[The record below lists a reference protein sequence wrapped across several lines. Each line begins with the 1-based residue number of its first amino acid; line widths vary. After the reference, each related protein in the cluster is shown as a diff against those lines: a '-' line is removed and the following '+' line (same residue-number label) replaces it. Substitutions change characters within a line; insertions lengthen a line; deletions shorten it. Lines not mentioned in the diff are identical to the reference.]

1 MRNVGQVAVR
11 AATSFGLLAL
21 GTLPSLTWSRTA
33 LAYDKHACLTASDAA
48 QALRLDGKLQRA
60 REQFL
65 VCADPS
71 CPSLV
76 QSACA
81 QWLNGLDAQIPSVV
95 VHVREAD
102 GRDAVD
108 AQVLMDGKTLPGST
122 GGTAVSIDPGKH
134 EFGFVS
140 PDGRVTTEALVIA
153 EGEQLRRV
161 DAVLPPRPGAT
172 GVTPGAEGAGAG
184 LGGPPSSSTPWLA
197 WGVAGGAVVSWAVF
211 AGFAVSGNHDYSR
224 AKSDCVT
231 GSCSSQYPTAKFVAA
246 DVALGVAIAATG
258 VATVLFLAHHPA
270 PAVAK
275 AASVFTTGVEF

>member
-1 MRNVGQVAVR
+1 MRNVGKVATR

-21 GTLPSLTWSRTA
+21 TALPFLTWSCPA
-33 LAYDKHACLTASDAA
+33 FAYDKHACLAASDAA
-48 QALRLDGKLQRA
+48 QAFRLDGKLQKARA
-60 REQFL
+60 QFL

-134 EFGFVS
+134 EFRFLA

-153 EGEQLRRV
+153 EGEQHRRV
-161 DAVLPPRPGAT
+161 DVVLPPRPGAAAGTT
-172 GVTPGAEGAGAG
+172 GGDGAG
-184 LGGPPSSSTPWLA
+184 GGPGGQTSSTPWLA
-197 WGVAGGAVVSWAVF
+197 WGFAGGAVVSWAAF
-211 AGFAVSGNHDYSR
+211 AGFAVSGNHEYAQ
-224 AKSDCVT
+224 AKDNCPT
-231 GSCSSQYPTAKFVAA
+231 ASCSSQYPTTKFIAA

-258 VATVLFLAHHPA
+258 VATVLFLTHHSE

-275 AASVFTTGVEF
+275 AASVLTTGVEF

>member
-1 MRNVGQVAVR
+1 MR

-21 GTLPSLTWSRTA
+21 ATLPSLTWSRAA
-33 LAYDKHACLTASDAA
+33 LAYDKHACLTASDEA
-48 QALRLDGKLQRA
+48 QALRLDGKLQKA

-108 AQVLMDGKTLPGST
+108 AQVLIDGKTLAGST
-122 GGTAVSIDPGKH
+122 GGTAVSLDPGKH
-134 EFGFVS
+134 EFRFLA

-161 DAVLPPRPGAT
+161 DAVLPPRPGAAAVPVSAD
-172 GVTPGAEGAGAG
+172 GAFAGPGGQ
-184 LGGPPSSSTPWLA
+184 PPSSPPWLA
-197 WGVAGGAVVSWAVF
+197 WGFAGGAVVSWAVF
-211 AGFAVSGNHDYSR
+211 AGFAVSGNHDYSQ
-224 AKSDCVT
+224 AKSGNCGT
-231 GSCSSQYPTAKFVAA
+231 TSCSSQYPTAKFVAA
-246 DVALGVAIAATG
+246 DVALGVAIAATS
-258 VATVLFLAHHPA
+258 VATVLFLTHHPA
-270 PAVAK
+270 PAVAR
-275 AASVFTTGVEF
+275 AARVLATGVEF